1 MRRARRFAGLVL
13 ANVVL
18 GLLLSACASP
28 EAASELAPTL
38 SLKMIGG
45 NRIAFQNGI
54 PVPTFS
60 YQPRRRLDLG
70 GLWRLQSTPM
80 NHDLSLATQRFARL
94 PNFAGICV
102 GSNNAGYASDL
113 WSSLP
118 IPDRPWGEAMTSFFN
133 SPQPRVPRGPSLGA
147 PELPFEQP
155 VKTEAEFT
163 KYVDRYETA
172 FQQYGYFAEA
182 VREVST
188 RFVFTSGSFG
198 SAPGAGP
205 ASRCPCS
212 TRWASG

>member
-38 SLKMIGG
+38 SLKIIGG

-80 NHDLSLATQRFARL
+80 NFS
-94 PNFAGICV
+94 PMM
-102 GSNNAGYASDL
+102 NACAS
-113 WSSLP
+113 
-118 IPDRPWGEAMTSFFN
+118 
-133 SPQPRVPRGPSLGA
+133 PSGDGCTTYD
-147 PELPFEQP
+147 
-155 VKTEAEFT
+155 K
-163 KYVDRYETA
+163 
-172 FQQYGYFAEA
+172 
-182 VREVST
+182 
-188 RFVFTSGSFG
+188 
-198 SAPGAGP
+198 
-205 ASRCPCS
+205 
-212 TRWASG
+212 